1 VSGLCGVPG
10 LVAALGWRFGLLS
23 LCICLVLGAECI
35 PTLCGGQGLAPKE
48 DVTMT
53 LRELLA
59 KVKPT
64 GPSLVAKIRE
74 TLSSKALPEH
84 QVYQVQSGSKWATVI
99 QDLCISLDDMEAV
112 GVTGYGTGPEFFEAL
127 RSALSD
133 YIMEPLLVDDQG
145 WRRVYACASS
155 EDSKAFL
162 LCANWY
168 PESRQSVKA
177 RFNKTNTADNPNDTQ
192 EPADIELDSDSGDP
206 FA

>member
-1 VSGLCGVPG
+1 
-10 LVAALGWRFGLLS
+10 
-23 LCICLVLGAECI
+23 
-35 PTLCGGQGLAPKE
+35 
-48 DVTMT
+48 M
-53 LRELLA
+53 LR
-59 KVKPT
+59 
-64 GPSLVAKIRE
+64 
-74 TLSSKALPEH
+74 
-84 QVYQVQSGSKWATVI
+84 
-99 QDLCISLDDMEAV
+99 
-112 GVTGYGTGPEFFEAL
+112 TGPEFFEAL

-168 PESRQSVKA
+168 PEPRQSVKA